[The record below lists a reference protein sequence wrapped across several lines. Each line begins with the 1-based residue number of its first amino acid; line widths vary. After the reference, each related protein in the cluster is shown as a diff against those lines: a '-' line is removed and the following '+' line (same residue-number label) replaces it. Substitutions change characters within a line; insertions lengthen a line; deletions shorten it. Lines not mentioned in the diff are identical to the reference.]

1 MIGRMRLRLLLCC
14 LAVATA
20 VLSCTGSPPEI
31 LQDHADVYLF
41 RDRTLATAY
50 ERLTFFV
57 SARDEDGFEDI
68 ETLYL
73 VHDEERLHWAV
84 DADRWQRE
92 EREEETWIGRNDIQ
106 MADYSSMPRGP
117 YRVLLLDAAGE
128 RDQREIRITR
138 PEVPPAAVDFPDLAL
153 ENNRLIV
160 DSIHAGHTLHAF
172 DAAGNLTASR
182 DLAGSVLAVT
192 DLVGQA
198 DLSQFTI
205 YLYTFDEEN
214 QIPLLSGPYQF

>member
-1 MIGRMRLRLLLCC
+1 MKLRLLLGC
-14 LAVATA
+14 LVAATA
-20 VLSCTGSPPEI
+20 FLGCTGSPPEI

-41 RDRTLATAY
+41 RDRTLGMSY

-84 DADRWQRE
+84 DVDRWQRE
-92 EREEETWIGRNDIQ
+92 EREEETWVGRNDIQ
-106 MADYSSMPRGP
+106 MADYSSMPRGL

-128 RDQREIRITR
+128 RDQREIRVST
-138 PEVPPAAVDFPDLAL
+138 PEVPITAVSFPDLAL
-153 ENNRLIV
+153 ENGRLIV
-160 DSIHAGHTLHAF
+160 DSIHARHTVHAF
-172 DAAGNLTASR
+172 DAAGNLSASR
-182 DLAGSVLAVT
+182 DFGGGVLGVT

-198 DLSQFTI
+198 DLSQFTL
-205 YLYTFDEEN
+205 YLYTFDEQN